1 MPRQFFVG
9 GNFKM
14 YVQHPPATPRYLNGL
29 PFHNGSPLDLSTQD
43 RTIDQNY
50 RNGVAESITNIVKNL
65 NAAKLDPNT
74 EVVISP
80 PTLYLTLTRSLA
92 DPKIGVAAQNV
103 FDKPNGAFTGE
114 ISVEQLKDTK
124 IDWVVIGHSERR
136 VILKETDE
144 FIARKVKSAIEGG
157 LSVIFCIGET
167 LEEREGGKTIEVVTR
182 QLNAAAKELSKE
194 QWAKV
199 VIAYEPVWAIGT
211 GKVATTEQ
219 AQEVHAAIR
228 EWLGKTI
235 DAQAQDNVRIIYGGS
250 VSEKNCRELA
260 TQPDVDGFLV
270 GGASLKPAFVDI
282 INARI

>member
-1 MPRQFFVG
+1 MPRQFFIG

-14 YVQHPPATPRYLNGL
+14 NG
-29 PFHNGSPLDLSTQD
+29 T
-43 RTIDQNY
+43 
-50 RNGVAESITNIVKNL
+50 AESITSIINNL
-65 NAAKLDPNT
+65 NSSQLDKSS

-80 PTLYLTLTRSLA
+80 PALYLTLSRQLA
-92 DPKIGVAAQNV
+92 NPNIGVAAQNV

-114 ISVEQLKDTK
+114 ISVEQLRDTK
-124 IDWVVIGHSERR
+124 INWAIVGHSERR
-136 VILKETDE
+136 VILKESDE
-144 FIARKVKSAIEGG
+144 FIARKVKAAVDGG
-157 LSVIFCIGET
+157 LEVIFCIGET
-167 LEEREGGKTIEVVTR
+167 LEEREANKTIDVVTR

-228 EWLGKTI
+228 KWLA
-235 DAQAQDNVRIIYGGS
+235 DAISAEASDNVRVIYGGS
-250 VSEKNCRELA
+250 VSEKNCKELA
-260 TQPDVDGFLV
+260 KQPDVDGFLV

-282 INARI
+282 VNARL

>member
-14 YVQHPPATPRYLNGL
+14 
-29 PFHNGSPLDLSTQD
+29 
-43 RTIDQNY
+43 
-50 RNGVAESITNIVKNL
+50 NGVAESITGIVNNL
-65 NAAKLDPNT
+65 NSSKLDPNT

-80 PTLYLTLTRSLA
+80 PALYLTLTRSLA

-114 ISVEQLKDTK
+114 ISVEQLKDAK

-144 FIARKVKSAIEGG
+144 FIARKTKAAIDGG

-167 LEEREGGKTIEVVTR
+167 LEEREANKTIEVVTR

-235 DAQAQDNVRIIYGGS
+235 DSHAQETVRVIYGGS

-282 INARI
+282 VNARI